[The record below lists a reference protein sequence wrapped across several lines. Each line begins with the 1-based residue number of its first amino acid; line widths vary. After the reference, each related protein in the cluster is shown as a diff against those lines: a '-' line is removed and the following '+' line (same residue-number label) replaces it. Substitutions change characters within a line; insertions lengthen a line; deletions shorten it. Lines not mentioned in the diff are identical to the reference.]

1 MRTSSSPRA
10 LCWLLSSA
18 LITLSCGSKDGSTP
32 GGSGG
37 AGGGSG
43 GAGGNVGAGG
53 SRADGGVDSSAPGA
67 GGSGAGGAAT
77 GGETG
82 SGGTGGHAT
91 GGESGTGGAG
101 GGATGGVS
109 GSGGSGGAASC
120 AARVLSLSANGTASA
135 SDAALAHVEIDLQ
148 NDLPIGNTQR
158 SIEFWAFIRT
168 TDWVGEKN
176 EVYYYGGAGTAA
188 SFGLDFGT
196 NPVTG
201 STTNHATLNPFT
213 GGGFNDDSGIDL
225 GINSSTNQWVHV
237 AMTWNGTALV
247 TYVNG
252 VPKITTPGTAGVT
265 ALATARS
272 VLDLGCNPTNN
283 SCFGG
288 MFAEL
293 RVWTVARTPAQILAS
308 YNKPLVGNEA
318 GLVGYWK
325 LDDAAGA
332 TTAADAVIAT
342 GHAAHT
348 GTLKADT
355 AAHTPT
361 FVAPPTPVPLVCP

>member
-1 MRTSSSPRA
+1 
-10 LCWLLSSA
+10 L
-18 LITLSCGSKDGSTP
+18 LSCGSKDGSTP

-37 AGGGSG
+37 AQGGIGGVGGS
-43 GAGGNVGAGG
+43 VGAGG
-53 SRADGGVDSSAPGA
+53 SRTDGGVDSSAPGA

-77 GGETG
+77 GGESGTGAGGHATGGASGSGGAGAASGGASG

-91 GGESGTGGAG
+91 
-101 GGATGGVS
+101 
-109 GSGGSGGAASC
+109 C

-135 SDAALAHVEIDLQ
+135 SDAAQARVEIDLQ

-176 EVYYYGGAGTAA
+176 AVYYYGGAGTAA

-201 STTNHATLNPFT
+201 STINHATLDPFT
-213 GGGFNDDSGIDL
+213 GGGFNDDSTTDL
-225 GINSSTNQWVHV
+225 GINSSTNQWVHI
-237 AMTWNGTALV
+237 AMIWNGTALV

-252 VPKITTPGTAGVT
+252 VAKITTPGTGGVT

-272 VLDLGCNPTNN
+272 VLDLGCNPTNSN
-283 SCFGG
+283 CFGG
-288 MFAEL
+288 MLAEL
-293 RVWTVARTPAQILAS
+293 RIWTGARTATQIQAN

-342 GHAAHT
+342 GHTAHT

-355 AAHTPT
+355 AAHNPT

>member
-1 MRTSSSPRA
+1 MRTPSVPRA
-10 LCWLLSSA
+10 LCWLLTSA
-18 LITLSCGSKDGSTP
+18 FITLSCGSKDGSTP

-37 AGGGSG
+37 AEGGI
-43 GAGGNVGAGG
+43 GGNVGAGG
-53 SRADGGVDSSAPGA
+53 SRTDGGVDSSAPGS

-77 GGETG
+77 GGA
-82 SGGTGGHAT
+82 SGTGGAT
-91 GGESGTGGAG
+91 GGASGTGGATGGASGTGGAG
-101 GGATGGVS
+101 GHAT
-109 GSGGSGGAASC
+109 C

-135 SDAALAHVEIDLQ
+135 SDTALARVEIDLQ

-213 GGGFNDDSGIDL
+213 GGGFNDDSTNDL
-225 GINSSTNQWVHV
+225 GINSSTNQWVHI
-237 AMTWNGTALV
+237 AMIWNGTALV

-252 VPKITTPGTAGVT
+252 VAKITTPGSGGVT

-283 SCFGG
+283 NCFGG

-293 RVWTVARTPAQILAS
+293 RVWTVARTAAQIQAS
-308 YNKPLVGNEA
+308 YNKPLVGNES

-332 TTAADAVIAT
+332 TTAADSVTAT
-342 GHAAHT
+342 GHAAHI

-355 AAHTPT
+355 AAHNPT

>member
-1 MRTSSSPRA
+1 MRMPSGPRT

-37 AGGGSG
+37 REGGTG

-53 SRADGGVDSSAPGA
+53 SLTDGGMDSSASGA
-67 GGSGAGGAAT
+67 GGLGAGGAAAGGSSGTGGAGGQATGGASGAGGA
-77 GGETG
+77 GGGASG

-91 GGESGTGGAG
+91 
-101 GGATGGVS
+101 
-109 GSGGSGGAASC
+109 C

-135 SDAALAHVEIDLQ
+135 SDAALARVELDLQ

-213 GGGFNDDSGIDL
+213 GGGFNDDSTNDL
-225 GINSSTNQWVHV
+225 GINSSTNQWVHI
-237 AMTWNGTALV
+237 AMIWNATALV

-252 VPKITTPGTAGVT
+252 VAKITTPGSGGVT

-283 SCFGG
+283 NCFGG

-293 RVWTVARTPAQILAS
+293 RVWNLARTATQIQAS

-332 TTAADAVIAT
+332 TTAADSVTAT
-342 GHAAHT
+342 GHVAHT
-348 GTLKADT
+348 GTLKADA
-355 AAHTPT
+355 AAHNPT
-361 FVAPPTPVPLVCP
+361 FVTPPTPVPLVCP